1 MHILHKFLSIEATS
15 NYHLPTAGLTPQVDP
30 SVIAIKEFVDLLD
43 KGEKLQALVKAA
55 KTPEEIIH
63 IAESEGIKIG
73 MKQLQFWSKEL
84 KASYFPWAQMGRQW
98 REEFFARS
106 NHE

>member
-1 MHILHKFLSIEATS
+1 MGESPL
-15 NYHLPTAGLTPQVDP
+15 
-30 SVIAIKEFVDLLD
+30 AIKDFVYALD
-43 KGEKLQALVKAA
+43 KFKKLQVLVKEA
-55 KTPEEIIH
+55 KTPEEILF
-63 IAESEGIKIG
+63 IAESLGIKIS

-84 KASYFPWAQMGRQW
+84 KAPYFPWAQMGRQW